1 MSLSEMNPIEIL
13 MLEDNPRDAELA
25 MRELRR
31 EGIEFNAKRVW
42 TEAEFLAGLRNPALD
57 LILADFQLPSYD
69 GLSALNLA
77 RKERPKVPFIFVS
90 GTLGEETAVDAMHH
104 GAADYVLKQKLA
116 RLGSSVQRA
125 LRQAEEHKLIAQM
138 AQRLTENEKR
148 YRQLFGGIKSGVA
161 VYEVRGDGEDFVF
174 KDFNAAA
181 ERIENVKK
189 EQLLGKSV
197 TEVFPGI
204 RQMGLLDVFQRVWK
218 TGAPEHHPASLYRE
232 GSGVSWRENY
242 VYKLP
247 SGELVVVYD
256 DVTERKQSEEKVKI
270 SEERLRQA
278 LDAGQM
284 GAWELDLVS
293 GTSWRTLR
301 HDQIFGY
308 TSPPAEWNYEILLQ
322 HVVPEDLELVKR
334 CFAQAL
340 ATDRLSLECRIGR
353 PGQTPRWVAIQ
364 GRVHRNEKGE
374 RVRMMGTVSDI
385 SERKLMEKVLRESE
399 QRFRLLAD
407 NASDVIWT
415 LDTSGRLNYVSPS
428 VQRLLGYTPADVL
441 SRGMDQILTAA
452 SAMAARKRLGG
463 ILLKLQ
469 TGKHVRETF
478 ELNYIR
484 KDGWPVW
491 CEVSCSGMFDPS
503 SEFMGIVGVS
513 RDISERKRAEA
524 NLQRLA
530 TAIEQARETVVIT
543 DTEGTIQYANPA
555 FEKITG
561 YSCAE
566 AVGQNP
572 RVLKSGK
579 HDAAFYQ
586 QMWNTLNRGEVWHGR
601 FINKKKDGTLYEED
615 ATISPVRDASGRISS
630 YIAIKLDVTQEVV
643 QEAQL
648 RESQKLESI
657 GTLAG
662 GVAHEINNPING
674 IMNYAQLIAKRL
686 AADSPLRE
694 YATEIMKETD
704 RVSLIVRN
712 LLAFA
717 RQEKREHELANVS
730 DIVKTSL
737 SLIQT
742 VMRHDQITLA
752 VDIPKDLPKVKCHS
766 QQIQQV
772 LMNLLTNARDALN
785 EKYPGYNEEKIIRIT
800 AGLIKKDGKPWIRMT
815 VEDRGPGVPQEVGGR
830 IFDPFFTTKL
840 GKGGTGL
847 GLSISHGI
855 VKDHGGELH
864 FETEIGHHTR
874 FHLDLPVTEEK

>member
-1 MSLSEMNPIEIL
+1 MKPIEIL

-42 TEAEFLAGLRNPALD
+42 TEEEFLAGLRNPALD
-57 LILADFQLPSYD
+57 LILADYSLPSYD
-69 GLSALNLA
+69 GVSALALA

-90 GTLGEETAVDAMHH
+90 GTLGEETAVDTLHH
-104 GAADYVLKQKLA
+104 GAADYVLKQRLA
-116 RLGSSVQRA
+116 RLGASVQRV

-181 ERIENVKK
+181 EQIENEKK

-197 TEVFPGI
+197 IEVFPGI

-218 TGAPEHHPASLYRE
+218 TGAPEHHPASLYRK
-232 GSGVSWRENY
+232 GSGVSWRENH

-284 GAWELDLVS
+284 GAWELDLIS

-340 ATDRLSLECRIGR
+340 TTDRLSLECRIAR
-353 PGQTPRWVAIQ
+353 TDQTPRWVAIQ

-452 SAMAARKRLGG
+452 STVAARKRLGG

-555 FEKITG
+555 FEQITG
-561 YSCAE
+561 YTRAE
-566 AVGQNP
+566 AIGQNP

-586 QMWNTLNRGEVWHGR
+586 QMWNTLRRGEVWHGR

-615 ATISPVRDASGRISS
+615 STISPVRDASGRIVN
-630 YIAIKLDVTQEVV
+630 YIALKLDVTRELAM
-643 QEAQL
+643 EAQL
-648 RESQKLESI
+648 RESQKMEAI

-674 IMNYAQLIAKRL
+674 IMNYAQLIADEL
-686 AADSPLRE
+686 PADSPLQQFS
-694 YATEIMKETD
+694 ANIIKETN
-704 RVSLIVRN
+704 RVSQVVRN
-712 LLAFA
+712 LLSFA
-717 RQEKREHELANVS
+717 RQNPQQRSPANLNDVIKS
-730 DIVKTSL
+730 VLTLVQSVI
-737 SLIQT
+737 
-742 VMRHDQITLA
+742 RHDQITLE
-752 VDIPKDLPKVKCHS
+752 VEVPEGLPQMECRS
-766 QQIQQV
+766 QQIEQV
-772 LMNLLTNARDALN
+772 LLNLLTNARDALN
-785 EKYPGYNEEKIIRIT
+785 EKYPAYHEDKIIRVT
-800 AGLIKKDGKPWIRMT
+800 ARLFEQDGARWIRTT
-815 VEDRGPGVPQEVGGR
+815 VEDHANGIPPGVRDRVL
-830 IFDPFFTTKL
+830 DPFFTDK
-840 GKGGTGL
+840 GTGL

-855 VKDHGGELH
+855 VKDHQGELH
-864 FETEIGHHTR
+864 FETETGRGTR
-874 FHLDLPVTEEK
+874 FHMDLPVKGGK